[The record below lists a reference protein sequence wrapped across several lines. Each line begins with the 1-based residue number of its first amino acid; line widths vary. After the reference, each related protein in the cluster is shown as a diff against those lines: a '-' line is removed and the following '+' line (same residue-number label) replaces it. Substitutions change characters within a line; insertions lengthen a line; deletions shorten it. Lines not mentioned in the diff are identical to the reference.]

1 MKRLN
6 TFYFFFLIFYFSF
19 ALSDQKNNS
28 DYRLE
33 PETVLSKQSQELK
46 EGEAKDAIIVSANK
60 YSTDAAWNILKS
72 GGNAA
77 DATVTLQLVLGLV
90 EPQSSGIGGGS
101 FLTYLDKTNNSVISY
116 DGRETAP
123 FYATENLFLDEK
135 KKSIPFFDAI
145 VGGLSVGVPGTLDLL
160 FEFHKDYGD
169 LSWEEV
175 IKPAIKLAENGFYPP
190 QRLRNAILKEK
201 FLLSENINNEFFSK
215 IKNEPFSKI
224 KNLEYASTLKKI
236 SENYKIF
243 YNGEIAIDIV
253 NKVKNHP
260 RRPGLMELTDLSNY
274 RSIKSKALCYKLEI
288 NTICGPNLPS
298 SGNIAIIQALI
309 LYENYNFKSDYDEFT
324 KQIEILEFIYSLRKE
339 YLGDSRFV
347 DVNLKKLLNKSFL
360 LAEFEKFLIFPK
372 KQNVNIIKN
381 EFNSTSHFSI
391 VDFYGNVVS
400 MTSSIESSFGSRQFT
415 NGFLLNN
422 QLSDFNFQPLKN
434 KKKVKNRVQGGK
446 KPLSSMS
453 PLIILDEKNNFLFS
467 VGSPGGTAI
476 ISYVFKSII
485 DVLYMKISPID
496 SIKKGNFVS
505 KDGKVFIEKNMFD
518 LEKIKS
524 NYENVI
530 ERNLISGIAII
541 KKEKN
546 LYRAAADIRRD
557 GSVVGE

>member
-6 TFYFFFLIFYFSF
+6 TFNFFFLIFYFSF
-19 ALSDQKNNS
+19 ALSNLENNFE
-28 DYRLE
+28 YRLE
-33 PETVLSKQSQELK
+33 PETVLSKKSQEFK
-46 EGEAKDAIIVSANK
+46 ELEAKNAIVVSANK
-60 YSTDAAWNILKS
+60 YATDSAWNILKS

-101 FLTYLDKTNNSVISY
+101 FLTYLDKKSNSVISY
-116 DGRETAP
+116 EGRETAP
-123 FYATENLFLDEK
+123 FDATENLFLDNNK
-135 KKSIPFFDAI
+135 KRIPFFDAI

-160 FEFHKDYGD
+160 FKFHSDYGE
-169 LSWEEV
+169 LGWEEV
-175 IKPAIKLAENGFYPP
+175 IKPAIKLSENGFYPP
-190 QRLRNAILKEK
+190 KRLRNAILKEK
-201 FLLSENINNEFFSK
+201 FLFNENISNDYFSK
-215 IKNEPFSKI
+215 IKKKPLSKI

-236 SENYKIF
+236 SIDYRIF
-243 YNGEIAIDIV
+243 YDGQIATDIV

-260 RRPGLMELTDLSNY
+260 RKPGLLELTDLSNY
-274 RSIKSKALCYKLEI
+274 KSSKSKALCYKLEI

-298 SGNIAIIQALI
+298 SGSIAIIQALI
-309 LYENYNFKSDYDEFT
+309 LYENYNFRNDYDEFT
-324 KQIEILEFIYSLRKE
+324 KQIKILEFIYSLRKE

-347 DVNLKKLLNKSFL
+347 DVNLKKLLDKSFL
-360 LAEFEKFLIFPK
+360 LVEFEKFLIHKK
-372 KQNVNIIKN
+372 KQNVYFNKN

-391 VDFYGNVVS
+391 VDFSGNVVS

-422 QLSDFNFQPLKN
+422 QLSDFNFQPFKN
-434 KKKVKNRVQGGK
+434 NKKVKNRVQGGK

-453 PLIILDEKNNFLFS
+453 PIIILDKKNNFLFS
-467 VGSPGGTAI
+467 IGSPGGTAI
-476 ISYVFKSII
+476 ISYVFKSIV
-485 DVLYMKISPID
+485 DVMYLKISPID

-505 KDGKVFIEKNMFD
+505 KDGKVFIERDMFD
-518 LEKIKS
+518 LEKIRS

-546 LYRAAADIRRD
+546 FYRAAADIRRD

>member
-6 TFYFFFLIFYFSF
+6 TFNFFFLIFYFSF
-19 ALSDQKNNS
+19 ALSNQKNNS
-28 DYRLE
+28 EYRLE
-33 PETVLSKQSQELK
+33 PETVISKRSQELK
-46 EGEAKDAIIVSANK
+46 VGEAKNAIIVSANK
-60 YSTDAAWNILKS
+60 YSTDAAWKILKS

-101 FLTYLDKTNNSVISY
+101 FLTYLDKKNNSVITY

-123 FYATENLFLDEK
+123 LYATENLFLDDN
-135 KKSIPFFDAI
+135 KKSIPFFDAV

-160 FEFHKDYGD
+160 FTFHRDYGE

-175 IKPAIKLAENGFYPP
+175 IKPVIKLAENGFYPP
-190 QRLRNAILKEK
+190 KRLRNAILKEK
-201 FLLSENINNEFFSK
+201 FLLNENINNDYFSK
-215 IKNEPFSKI
+215 IKKNPLSKI
-224 KNLEYASTLKKI
+224 KNLEYALTLKKI
-236 SENYKIF
+236 SADYKIF
-243 YNGEIAIDIV
+243 YNGEIAIDII

-260 RRPGLMELTDLSNY
+260 RKPGLMELTDLSNY
-274 RSIKSKALCYKLEI
+274 RSSKSKALCYKLEK

-298 SGNIAIIQALI
+298 SGSITIIQALI
-309 LYENYNFKSDYDEFT
+309 LYENHNFRNDYDEFT
-324 KQIEILEFIYSLRKE
+324 KQIKILEFIYSLRKE

-347 DVNLKKLLNKSFL
+347 DVNLKKLLDKSFL
-360 LAEFEKFLIFPK
+360 LAEFEKFLISK
-372 KQNVNIIKN
+372 KKKYVKFNKN

-422 QLSDFNFQPLKN
+422 QLTDFNFQPLKN

-453 PLIILDEKNNFLFS
+453 PLIILDKKNNFLFS

-485 DVLYMKISPID
+485 DVMYMKISPID

-505 KDGKVFIEKNMFD
+505 KDGKVFIERNMFD

>member
-6 TFYFFFLIFYFSF
+6 TFNFFFLIFYFSF
-19 ALSDQKNNS
+19 ALSNQKNNS
-28 DYRLE
+28 EYRLE
-33 PETVLSKQSQELK
+33 PETVLSQRSQELK
-46 EGEAKDAIIVSANK
+46 VGEAKNAIIVSANK
-60 YSTDAAWNILKS
+60 YSTDMAWNILKS

-101 FLTYLDKTNNSVISY
+101 FLTYLDKKNNSVITY

-123 FYATENLFLDEK
+123 FYATENLFLDDN
-135 KKSIPFFDAI
+135 KKSISFFDAV

-160 FEFHKDYGD
+160 FTFHRDYGE

-175 IKPAIKLAENGFYPP
+175 IKPVIKLAENGFYPP
-190 QRLRNAILKEK
+190 KRLRNAILKEK
-201 FLLSENINNEFFSK
+201 FLLNENINNDYFSK
-215 IKNEPFSKI
+215 IKKKPLNKI

-236 SENYKIF
+236 SADYKIF
-243 YNGEIAIDIV
+243 YNGEIAIDII

-260 RRPGLMELTDLSNY
+260 RKPGLMELTDLSNY
-274 RSIKSKALCYKLEI
+274 RSLKSKALCYKLKN

-298 SGNIAIIQALI
+298 SGSIAIIQALI
-309 LYENYNFKSDYDEFT
+309 LYEKYNFRKDYDEFT
-324 KQIEILEFIYSLRKE
+324 KQIKILEFIYSLRKE
-339 YLGDSRFV
+339 YLGDNRFV
-347 DVNLKKLLNKSFL
+347 NVNLKKLLDKSFL
-360 LAEFEKFLIFPK
+360 LVEFEKFLISEK
-372 KQNVNIIKN
+372 KQNVNFNKN

-422 QLSDFNFQPLKN
+422 QLTDFNFQPLKN
-434 KKKVKNRVQGGK
+434 EKKVKNRVQGGK

-453 PLIILDEKNNFLFS
+453 PLIILDKKNNFLFS

-485 DVLYMKISPID
+485 DVMYMKISPID

-505 KDGKVFIEKNMFD
+505 KDGKIFIERNMFD